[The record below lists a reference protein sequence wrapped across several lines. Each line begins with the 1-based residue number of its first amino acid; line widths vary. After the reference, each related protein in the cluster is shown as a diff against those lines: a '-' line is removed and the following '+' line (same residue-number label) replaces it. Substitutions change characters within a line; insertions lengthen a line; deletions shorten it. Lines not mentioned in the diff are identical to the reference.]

1 MPAEVSAVE
10 PLTLERILE
19 AAGRIAD
26 TEGLEA
32 LSMRRLGAE
41 LGAGATSVYWHVR
54 NKDELLDLLVD
65 RVIGEIV
72 AEIAPADGW
81 REQMTEIARAARRVL
96 VRHRHLTPV
105 LGSRP
110 TLGPNAL
117 AALELTIGVLRTA
130 GFGEL
135 QAALG
140 ANGIVNWAS
149 GCAVFE
155 CRDPM
160 GPAATEA
167 EREAYVEAV
176 AATFAALPPDAYPN
190 TISMLPV
197 MTSITSDSQF
207 ESGLKWMLDG
217 LAVDL
222 ARSSPGGG

>member
-1 MPAEVSAVE
+1 VVE

-41 LGAGATSVYWHVR
+41 LGSGATSVYWHVR

-65 RVIGEIV
+65 RVIGEVV
-72 AEIAPADGW
+72 AEIIPAEGW

-96 VRHRHLTPV
+96 VRHRHLAPV

-117 AALELTIGVLRTA
+117 AALELTIGRLRAA

-140 ANGIVNWAS
+140 ANAIVNWAS
-149 GCAVFE
+149 GFAVFE

-176 AATFAALPPDAYPN
+176 AATFAALPPDVYPN

-197 MTSITSDSQF
+197 MSSITSDAQF
-207 ESGLKWMLDG
+207 ESGLQWLLDG
-217 LAVDL
+217 LAVEL
-222 ARSSPGGG
+222 TRSSGERG

>member
-1 MPAEVSAVE
+1 VVE

-41 LGAGATSVYWHVR
+41 LGSGATSVYWHVSD
-54 NKDELLDLLVD
+54 KDELLDLLVD
-65 RVIGEIV
+65 RVIGEVV
-72 AEIAPADGW
+72 AEIVPAEGW
-81 REQMTEIARAARRVL
+81 REQMTQIAHAARRVL
-96 VRHRHLTPV
+96 VRHRHLAPV

-117 AALELTIGVLRTA
+117 AALELTIGQLRAA
-130 GFGEL
+130 GLGDL

-140 ANGIVNWAS
+140 ANAIVNWAS
-149 GCAVFE
+149 GFAVFE

-176 AATFAALPPDAYPN
+176 AATFAALPPDVYPN
-190 TISMLPV
+190 TTAMLPV
-197 MTSITSDSQF
+197 MSSITADTQF
-207 ESGLKWMLDG
+207 ESGLQWLLDG
-217 LAVDL
+217 LAVEL
-222 ARSSPGGG
+222 ARPSGEGG